1 MCGRIIQSSVPIRY
15 AIVEGMYV
23 CHGHVH
29 NYTFAVLARCSRFPS
44 SPRPHPYSAIRGYGN
59 FN

>member
-29 NYTFAVLARCSRFPS
+29 NYTFAVLAPMQSVPQQPS
-44 SPRPHPYSAIRGYGN
+44 STPIQRHQRVW
-59 FN
+59 